1 MYKTERELVEVFTN
15 NLSSDDQCKLSFFGT
30 EFNYLR
36 GKTDIVLVA
45 PTKEIIAVEAKLS
58 KWRIALQQ
66 AYRNLCF
73 ANKSYVLLPYE
84 VAQVACQ
91 YESEFDIRGVGIF
104 CLINDAIV
112 VVKEAINNTPVQPWL
127 TQAAY
132 EYVLNG

>member
-1 MYKTERELVEVFTN
+1 MYRTEQELVEEFTN
-15 NLSSDDQCKLSFFGT
+15 NLSSDDQWKLSVYST
-30 EFNYLR
+30 EFNYMR
-36 GKTDIVLVA
+36 GKTDVVLVA
-45 PTKEIIAVEAKLS
+45 PSKEIIAIEAKLS
-58 KWRIALQQ
+58 KWRVALQQ

-91 YESEFDIRGVGIF
+91 YEFEFDIRGVGIF

-112 VVKEAINNTPVQPWL
+112 VVKEAISNNPVQPWL